1 MTPSSS
7 AIGITITLALSFPG
21 RKQLPLPIQCCA
33 WQIIMNVIVTAGV
46 VWVLLQNRG
55 PCECSTRI
63 LNWQAVLSALPISF
77 CITSFVSLLSVQLA
91 CIHAYGNVGGHHF
104 HCWVSLVC
112 LSLIGLISSL
122 TVFILHMR
130 LCSVACVFWTSLAM
144 AFKALCLKWCNLQWC
159 HGQSSCVHSVRR
171 GLSYHNA

>member
-1 MTPSSS
+1 
-7 AIGITITLALSFPG
+7 
-21 RKQLPLPIQCCA
+21 
-33 WQIIMNVIVTAGV
+33 MNVIVTAGV

-55 PCECSTRI
+55 PCESSTRI
-63 LNWQAVLSALPISF
+63 LNWQTVLPALPFSF

-91 CIHAYGNVGGHHF
+91 CINAYGNVGGYHL

-112 LSLIGLISSL
+112 LSLIVLISSL

-171 GLSYHNA
+171 GLSYYNAQCFINYSLHGGNCSLRHTVAGFFWLLWKKCCL